1 MDLSKLVMTQN
12 TASLGSVCYN
22 PLTNGLKIIALCP
35 RSYSSVVVQ
44 CPVMPIFILG
54 KFNFAL
60 VGLDRSFKAA
70 GVEKK
75 SAKAAPSSLSLK
87 SDERAEKRREVI
99 GQHFPSLSASHL
111 LALRFI

>member
-1 MDLSKLVMTQN
+1 M
-12 TASLGSVCYN
+12 
-22 PLTNGLKIIALCP
+22 PL
-35 RSYSSVVVQ
+35 SYSSVVVQ

-87 SDERAEKRREVI
+87 SDEKAEKRREVI